1 MSSIGTRSPDG
12 TPPPSE
18 PSSAPLAEQDENHS
32 RPRWITARAATL
44 LSNVNSTEHDPPRN
58 LTGSPLPRLLR
69 YASPFRRQIVW
80 ATSCSILN
88 KIFDLAPPLII
99 GVALDVVVKGKQSI
113 VAEVGIIDPFNQLIA
128 LAVATVAIWSLES
141 LFEWLLGIAWRNLAQ
156 GIQHEARMD
165 VYTHVQDLEMRWFED
180 QSTGGLLA
188 ILSDDVNQLERFLDG
203 GANEIIQLFVT
214 SAVVTGMFFLISPEI
229 AWLSMIPVPLVILG
243 SLWFQKRLQPH
254 YSRVRETVGTLNA
267 RLANAI
273 AGIGTVKSFTAEM
286 TEIRRL
292 HAESLEYADRNRR
305 AIMLSA
311 AFSPLI
317 RIVVMIGFLTTLLY
331 GGWLTLEG
339 DLEAGA
345 YATLVFL
352 IQRLL
357 WPLTRVGSILDLY
370 QRAMASTRRVL
381 DLLEISPTIT
391 DGEHDLSSSETRGR
405 IQFSNVGFGYDS
417 RDPILRGF
425 DLDCPAGE
433 TTAIVG
439 STGCGKSTLVKLLL
453 RFYDVQS
460 GEIQIDSR
468 DIRTLKLRDLRR
480 VIALVS
486 QDVYL
491 FDGTIEENIAYG
503 WQGVDNDPS
512 HWSQPSH
519 EQVVEAASQAEAH
532 EFITQ
537 LPDGYE
543 TIVGERGQKLS
554 GGQRQRIAMAR
565 AVLKDA
571 PILILDEAT
580 ASVDNETEAAIQR
593 SLQTLC
599 RDRTTIVIAHRLS
612 TVRNAH
618 RIHVLGDGSLAETG
632 THDELLAMDGLY
644 ARLWNVQTGL
654 SSHR

>member
-1 MSSIGTRSPDG
+1 M
-12 TPPPSE
+12 
-18 PSSAPLAEQDENHS
+18 
-32 RPRWITARAATL
+32 
-44 LSNVNSTEHDPPRN
+44 NSTDQDSSTTAYGP
-58 LTGSPLPRLLR
+58 PLPRLLR
-69 YASPFRRQIVW
+69 YARPFRRQIVW

-128 LAVATVAIWSLES
+128 LAIATVVIWSLES

-156 GIQHEARMD
+156 GIQHETRMD
-165 VYTHVQDLEMRWFED
+165 VYSHVQDLEMRWFED

-214 SAVVTGMFFLISPEI
+214 SAVVTAMFFLISPEI
-229 AWLSMIPVPLVILG
+229 AWLSMIPVPLVIIG

-273 AGIGTVKSFTAEM
+273 SGIGTVKSFTAEM
-286 TEIRRL
+286 TEIKRL
-292 HAESLEYADRNRR
+292 HAESLEYADRNRK

-339 DLEAGA
+339 NLEAGA

-381 DLLEISPTIT
+381 DLLEISPTII
-391 DGEHDLSSSETRGR
+391 DGDETLSNRDIDGR
-405 IQFSNVGFGYDS
+405 IQFKNVGFGYDS
-417 RDPILRGF
+417 REPILEDF
-425 DLDCPAGE
+425 NLDCPAGT

-460 GEIQIDSR
+460 GDIQIDSR
-468 DIRTLKLRDLRR
+468 AIRTLKLRDLRR
-480 VIALVS
+480 SIALVS

-491 FDGTIEENIAYG
+491 FDGTIHENIAYG
-503 WQGVDNDPS
+503 WQGIDSDPS
-512 HWSQPSH
+512 HWTQPTYD
-519 EQVVEAASQAEAH
+519 QVVDAARQAEAH
-532 EFITQ
+532 EFISTM
-537 LPDGYE
+537 PDGYE

-565 AVLKDA
+565 AVLKNS
-571 PILILDEAT
+571 PILVLDEAT

-618 RIHVLGDGSLAETG
+618 RIHVLGNGTLLESG
-632 THDELLAMDGLY
+632 THDDLIANDGHY

-654 SSHR
+654 SNDLG

>member
-1 MSSIGTRSPDG
+1 MNASS
-12 TPPPSE
+12 
-18 PSSAPLAEQDENHS
+18 QDY
-32 RPRWITARAATL
+32 
-44 LSNVNSTEHDPPRN
+44 STIDNGP
-58 LTGSPLPRLLR
+58 PLPRLLR
-69 YASPFRRQIVW
+69 YARPFRRQIAW
-80 ATSCSILN
+80 ATTCSILN

-99 GVALDVVVKGKQSI
+99 GVALDVVVKGKESI
-113 VAEVGIIDPFNQLIA
+113 VAQLGIIDPFNQLIA
-128 LAVATVAIWSLES
+128 LAIATVVIWCLES

-156 GIQHEARMD
+156 GIQHETRME
-165 VYTHVQDLEMRWFED
+165 VYTHVQDLEMKWFED

-203 GANEIIQLFVT
+203 GANDIIQLFVT
-214 SAVVTGMFFLISPEI
+214 SAVVTTMFFLISPEI
-229 AWLSMIPVPLVILG
+229 AWLSMIPVPLVIIG

-254 YSRVRETVGTLNA
+254 YTKVRETVGTLNA
-267 RLANAI
+267 RLANALS
-273 AGIGTVKSFTAEM
+273 GIGTVKSFTAEM
-286 TEIRRL
+286 TEIKRL
-292 HAESLEYADRNRR
+292 HRESLEYADRNRR

-339 DLEAGA
+339 TLEAGA

-381 DLLEISPTIT
+381 DLLEISPTII
-391 DGEHDLSSSETRGR
+391 DGDNSLATGN
-405 IQFSNVGFGYDS
+405 IDGKVQFKNIRFGYDS
-417 RDPILRGF
+417 RELILENF
-425 DLDCPAGE
+425 NLECPAGS

-460 GEIQIDSR
+460 GDLEIDGQ

-480 VIALVS
+480 SMALVS

-491 FDGTIEENIAYG
+491 FDGTIHENIAYG
-503 WQGVDNDPS
+503 WQGADDEPS
-512 HWSQPSH
+512 HWTQPDY
-519 EQVVEAASQAEAH
+519 EQIIEAARQAEAH
-532 EFITQ
+532 DFISQ

-565 AVLKDA
+565 AVLKDS

-599 RDRTTIVIAHRLS
+599 KGRTTIVIAHRLS
-612 TVRNAH
+612 TVRNANM
-618 RIHVLGDGSLAETG
+618 IHVLGGGTMIESG
-632 THDELLAMDGLY
+632 THDDLIANNGHY

-654 SSHR
+654 SNEVE